1 MRVLVIDNPRSVAG
15 ADAELY
21 EFVHLLAMA
30 GAEVDVRPFDKYT
43 PMEGLL
49 RDAASFDRIVAGGG
63 DGTTSAVAYELRGS
77 GLPILA
83 YPAGTANLLPANL
96 GLPRDPALLARLVLQ
111 GATRTTDLGEMRAD
125 GRPDPMGFA
134 VMAGAGFD
142 ANVMEGAAANKATL
156 GVGAYFL
163 SVMGNLMPTVA
174 DFRIMLDG
182 ELLATDGIAVI
193 VVNFAKIQFDLSVT
207 HDSDATDGLLEVAVI
222 RTRNVAGLIPAVW
235 QAMLDRI
242 VDLPQ
247 REGLEIHKA
256 RKITVEAE
264 PPLPLQFD
272 GEVAGVTTPFSAKV
286 LPGAATFLV
295 PGN

>member
-1 MRVLVIDNPRSVAG
+1 MRVLVIDNPRSG
-15 ADAELY
+15 SGGDARLY
-21 EFVHLLAMA
+21 EFVRTLAIS
-30 GAEVDVRPFDKYT
+30 GAEVDVRPFT
-43 PMEGLL
+43 GEAPIAGVL
-49 RDAASFDRIVAGGG
+49 RDAASFDRVVAGGG
-63 DGTTSAVAYELRGS
+63 DGTSAAVAYALRDTGV
-77 GLPILA
+77 PMLA
-83 YPAGTANLLPANL
+83 YPAGTANLLSANL
-96 GLPRDPALLARLVLQ
+96 SLPSDPVALARLTIE
-111 GATRTTDLGEMRAD
+111 GATRTTDLGELRVGD
-125 GRPDPMGFA
+125 GHEPVGF
-134 VMAGAGFD
+134 VNMAGAGFD
-142 ANVMEGAAANKATL
+142 ADVMEGAAANKASL

-193 VVNFAKIQFDLSVT
+193 VINFARIQFDLTLTNV
-207 HDSDATDGLLEVAVI
+207 SDATDGLLEVAVI

-247 REGLEIHKA
+247 REGLEIHQA
-256 RKITVEAE
+256 REISVESE

-272 GEVAGVTTPFSAKV
+272 GEVAGVMTPFSARV

-295 PGN
+295 PGD